1 MKDTIS
7 GKPLIELLWMAT
19 ERGVIRKWSVE
30 GPRLILHRESVR
42 FAVPAISAGSVL
54 RQLLLDQEGATMW
67 AAYRRMKPPVR
78 IAARTAVCP
87 RT

>member
-30 GPRLILHRESVR
+30 GPRLILHREAVR
-42 FAVPAISAGSVL
+42 FAVPAVSAGSVL

-67 AAYRRMKPPVR
+67 AAYRRMRPASR
-78 IAARTAVCP
+78 ITARRAVSP
-87 RT
+87 SA

>member
-1 MKDTIS
+1 MKETYT

-30 GPRLILHRESVR
+30 GSRLVLHRDSVR
-42 FAVPAISAGSVL
+42 FAVPAIEAGSFL

-67 AAYRRMKPPVR
+67 AAYRRFKPTAR
-78 IAARTAVCP
+78 IPGLSTARP
-87 RT
+87 

>member
-7 GKPLIELLWMAT
+7 GQPLIELLWMAT

-30 GPRLILHRESVR
+30 GPRLVLHRGAVR

-67 AAYRRMKPPVR
+67 NAYRRVARPVR
-78 IAARTAVCP
+78 IPGLTAVRP
-87 RT
+87 IA

>member
-19 ERGVIRKWSVE
+19 ERGLIRKWSVE
-30 GPRLILHRESVR
+30 GPRLILHRGAVR
-42 FAVPAISAGSVL
+42 YAVPAISAGSVL

-67 AAYRRMKPPVR
+67 RSYRNIARPAR
-78 IAARTAVCP
+78 IAGLTAVRP
-87 RT
+87 KA